1 LRQPLENG
9 YVTITRSSVT
19 ATYPARF
26 MLVAAMNPCPCG
38 YYGDP
43 HKDCRCSPQQ
53 IHQYQARIS
62 GPLLDRIDIH
72 IEVPSIRYKDLV
84 GKDAGESS
92 EIIEERIVRARA
104 RQKKRFDGH
113 DTLLNAGMS
122 DKQIKEC
129 CIIDEDSRK
138 LIEMAIDKLGFSARA
153 YTRILKV
160 ARTIADL
167 EEEKDIRSCHIAEA
181 IQYRNLDRRM
191 I

>member
-1 LRQPLENG
+1 
-9 YVTITRSSVT
+9 
-19 ATYPARF
+19 
-26 MLVAAMNPCPCG
+26 
-38 YYGDP
+38 
-43 HKDCRCSPQQ
+43 
-53 IHQYQARIS
+53 
-62 GPLLDRIDIH
+62 
-72 IEVPSIRYKDLV
+72 
-84 GKDAGESS
+84 
-92 EIIEERIVRARA
+92 
-104 RQKKRFDGH
+104 
-113 DTLLNAGMS
+113 NAGMS